1 MKRARHTVT
10 IMPVKTEE
18 VEDTT
23 TSQQITNGGGK
34 TAGAASE
41 GVTAGHR
48 KSKVQ
53 SNCGPATS
61 ESRLVSPTSC
71 DTKHPASS
79 LPSGISNCHIDRDTV
94 STADMTESTLRVE
107 ASVITG

>member
-53 SNCGPATS
+53 WDGAGNDLLTATWLWLS
-61 ESRLVSPTSC
+61 V
-71 DTKHPASS
+71 H
-79 LPSGISNCHIDRDTV
+79 ISV
-94 STADMTESTLRVE
+94 V
-107 ASVITG
+107 

>member
-1 MKRARHTVT
+1 
-10 IMPVKTEE
+10 MPVKAEE
-18 VEDTT
+18 SVDTT
-23 TSQQITNGGGK
+23 TTHITNGGGK

-79 LPSGISNCHIDRDTV
+79 LSSGISNCHTDRDTV